1 MVSRPPHARALAT
14 DISLQFTGPGSAF
27 IEYSGYLMA
36 NDCGIISQNGLTQD
50 PNQMCNGGYFHG
62 ANVICD
68 SNHKCVRSSSLCI
81 DVC

>member
-1 MVSRPPHARALAT
+1 MVSVAARIILQLTHRAT
-14 DISLQFTGPGSAF
+14 QFTGPGGAF

-50 PNQMCNGGYFHG
+50 PHQMCNGGYFGG

-68 SNHKCVRSSSLCI
+68 SNHKSVSVSCL
-81 DVC
+81 